1 MNPEELKASFSTL
14 ILSIGSSTA
23 MALGLAPNPSSGTVE
38 KDKKIAKFNI
48 DLLVVLQEKTK
59 NNLSADEKNFL
70 DTVVQDLQLKFVEA
84 KF

>member
-1 MNPEELKASFSTL
+1 MYFFDVTCSQDVKKIN
-14 ILSIGSSTA
+14 
-23 MALGLAPNPSSGTVE
+23 
-38 KDKKIAKFNI
+38 KKIAKFNI